1 MSRFYIASDFLI
13 VSLIDEPIF
22 SLTVPGKTQTY
33 IAAKKPILRII
44 NGDTAEIIKKNNLGL
59 CAPPS
64 NIDLIYSLIKD
75 CIDMTEEQKAGFV
88 KNNDFLLNSTFNKE
102 KIIILPLFIFAG
114 KHLSKDIPQIIE
126 KARFKHPQ
134 IQINLENALGDSPLF
149 TSSLSRIFNIT

>member
-1 MSRFYIASDFLI
+1 MTHYL
-13 VSLIDEPIF
+13 LIDHGSRNTFAHQQLIQI
-22 SLTVPGKTQTY
+22 T
-33 IAAKKPILRII
+33 
-44 NGDTAEIIKKNNLGL
+44 NNLKVEKDIQISYAHLEIAEPFFVDVLEKL
-59 CAPPS
+59 CQE
-64 NIDLIYSLIKD
+64 K
-75 CIDMTEEQKAGFV
+75 
-88 KNNDFLLNSTFNKE
+88 KE